1 MVKPIKGKVMTNA
14 EEVRELRNWLRE
26 EAKTNRDLYR
36 ELHREINDVGA
47 RLHAKIDA
55 CNLANQEEHQDI
67 GRRLGLLDTDNQ
79 VTGSKV
85 LGLSALVAL
94 LVSGVAGVAFQV
106 MAGA

>member
-1 MVKPIKGKVMTNA
+1 MVKPIKGEIMTNA

-26 EAKTNRDLYR
+26 EAKTNRDSYR
-36 ELHREINDVGA
+36 DLHKKIDDGNKH
-47 RLHAKIDA
+47 LHAKMDA
-55 CNLANQEEHQDI
+55 CNQENQDQHTVLTAKIAELNTE
-67 GRRLGLLDTDNQ
+67 GK

-106 MAGA
+106 MAGG